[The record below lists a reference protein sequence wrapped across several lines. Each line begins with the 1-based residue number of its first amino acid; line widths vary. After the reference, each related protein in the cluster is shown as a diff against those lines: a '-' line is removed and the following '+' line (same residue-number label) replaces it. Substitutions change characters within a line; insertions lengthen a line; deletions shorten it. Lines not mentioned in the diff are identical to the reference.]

1 MNDSGATRPGSA
13 RRITRVPTFYIIDGH
28 AQIYRAYFA
37 PFRDLSSPT
46 GEPTKATYVFVQRL
60 LNIIETKKP
69 DYLAMTIDTGEA
81 GLERRKVDPEYK
93 ANRKSPP
100 PDFEPQE
107 QRILQLVRDMG
118 IPIYSL
124 PGHEADD
131 LMATMARR
139 ATAEGFQTVLIS
151 NDKDLRQLVN
161 DSVRMYDPYSDTL
174 TDSEIIQEKFGYTPA
189 QAVEVQTLIGDAT
202 DNVPGIPGVGEKT
215 AAKLIQTYGTVDE
228 LLKHL
233 DELKPKLREKFEQNS
248 DVLTRSRALVT
259 LRSDLSFDWDLQKC
273 KFNGV
278 NQKALRAHFTNLG
291 FTALLKR
298 LGGEEPKKEPERFE
312 EHLFSSGSSA
322 QVEEEHFE
330 TAADCEYKLVSSDAD
345 FASFLAELK
354 TQKRFAFDTETDALG
369 ARRSK
374 LVGMSFSWKP
384 RTGFYV
390 PNTPDALNTIKP
402 ILEDANIAKVGHNI
416 KYDLNVM
423 RQAGITLHGIALDS
437 MIAAFLLDAG
447 RMQYGIDRLALDLLN
462 FKKIPTADLIGS
474 GSRQISMAQVDVN
487 KIAIYA
493 AEDADIA
500 WRLAERFDRQLDAEP
515 ELRKLADDLE
525 TPLVDVLAEMEF
537 NGISVD
543 APTLKQQ
550 SLYLGEKIEELR
562 RTICREAG
570 LEFNCDSPKQLAD
583 VLYNKLGLPI
593 PKKNKTGPST
603 DMEAL
608 EKIAHLHP
616 LPRLMRDYRGLVKLK
631 NTYLDTLTEYINP
644 GTGRIHA
651 SFNQIGAETGRLSCS
666 DPNLQNIPIRSDEG
680 NRIRM
685 AFVPGDREKNVLLT
699 ADYSQIELRILAH
712 LSGEPALINAFEAD
726 QDIHSIVAAEVF
738 GVPQDQV
745 TKDQRAQA
753 KVINFG
759 IIYGVSAYGL
769 SWRIEGMTVQSA
781 DALIKA
787 YHKRFPAIEGFF
799 EKCLTE
805 ARTHGFVRTILGRRR
820 PITDLS
826 GGVASVRNMAERQAI
841 NTVVQGSA
849 ADLIKVAMLNVHRR
863 LKRENR
869 PSKMLLQVHDELV
882 FETPLESVDAE
893 AEMVRSEMSGAMK
906 LAVPLKVETGWG
918 KNWQEVK

>member
-1 MNDSGATRPGSA
+1 
-13 RRITRVPTFYIIDGH
+13 
-28 AQIYRAYFA
+28 
-37 PFRDLSSPT
+37 
-46 GEPTKATYVFVQRL
+46 
-60 LNIIETKKP
+60 
-69 DYLAMTIDTGEA
+69 
-81 GLERRKVDPEYK
+81 
-93 ANRKSPP
+93 
-100 PDFEPQE
+100 
-107 QRILQLVRDMG
+107 
-118 IPIYSL
+118 
-124 PGHEADD
+124 
-131 LMATMARR
+131 
-139 ATAEGFQTVLIS
+139 
-151 NDKDLRQLVN
+151 
-161 DSVRMYDPYSDTL
+161 
-174 TDSEIIQEKFGYTPA
+174 
-189 QAVEVQTLIGDAT
+189 
-202 DNVPGIPGVGEKT
+202 
-215 AAKLIQTYGTVDE
+215 
-228 LLKHL
+228 
-233 DELKPKLREKFEQNS
+233 
-248 DVLTRSRALVT
+248 
-259 LRSDLSFDWDLQKC
+259 
-273 KFNGV
+273 
-278 NQKALRAHFTNLG
+278 
-291 FTALLKR
+291 
-298 LGGEEPKKEPERFE
+298 
-312 EHLFSSGSSA
+312 
-322 QVEEEHFE
+322 
-330 TAADCEYKLVSSDAD
+330 
-345 FASFLAELK
+345 
-354 TQKRFAFDTETDALG
+354 
-369 ARRSK
+369 
-374 LVGMSFSWKP
+374 
-384 RTGFYV
+384 
-390 PNTPDALNTIKP
+390 
-402 ILEDANIAKVGHNI
+402 
-416 KYDLNVM
+416 
-423 RQAGITLHGIALDS
+423 
-437 MIAAFLLDAG
+437 
-447 RMQYGIDRLALDLLN
+447 
-462 FKKIPTADLIGS
+462 
-474 GSRQISMAQVDVN
+474 MAQVDLN

-500 WRLAERFDRQLDAEP
+500 WRLAERFDRQLDTER

-537 NGISVD
+537 NGIAVD
-543 APTLKQQ
+543 APTLKKQ
-550 SLYLGEKIEELR
+550 SEYLGEKIEELR
-562 RTICREAG
+562 KTICREAG
-570 LEFNCDSPKQLAD
+570 MEFNCDSPKQLAD

-631 NTYLDTLTEYINP
+631 NTYLDTLTDYINP
-644 GTGRIHA
+644 ATGRIHA

-680 NRIRM
+680 NRIRS
-685 AFVPGDREKNVLLT
+685 AFVPGDQEKNVLLT

-753 KVINFG
+753 KVVNFG

-849 ADLIKVAMLNVHRR
+849 ADLIKIAMLNVHRR
-863 LKRENR
+863 PKRENR

-882 FETPLESVDAE
+882 FETPLESVEAE
-893 AEMVRSEMSGAMK
+893 AEMVRSEMAGAMK